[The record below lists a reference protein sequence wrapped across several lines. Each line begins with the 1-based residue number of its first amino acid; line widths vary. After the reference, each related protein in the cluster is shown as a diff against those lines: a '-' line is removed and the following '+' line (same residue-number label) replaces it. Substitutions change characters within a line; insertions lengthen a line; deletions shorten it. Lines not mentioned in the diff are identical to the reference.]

1 MSKKLNLDGMSFG
14 DTPQNYRYFPSSIRS
29 LNRALGSSKGIRG
42 GTIMQLLAEPGHG
55 KTTLALDY
63 LAQAQK
69 RGIKDVSLTIGKTTR
84 TINSLFVDLERTFDT
99 EYAKLLNVDVT
110 KLLVYRPDYA
120 EQCLPQIEYF
130 LSQGIQV
137 VIFDSVPAI
146 VTKDEF
152 EKEVDDPARMAGAAN
167 LLSRWIVRLIGPV
180 DNADA
185 LFIFVNQYRAN
196 LSPMARSDKKPF
208 GPRSLRYFSRIIL
221 DLVKVRNEEDKS
233 HIQAT
238 VSKNKQAAEGRRCDY
253 LMLKGKG
260 LAPAYDLMSLALE
273 YDIIHKSGAWYEY
286 QGQKAQGLDN
296 CVLTFDLESIASQ
309 VDKCLEEELGE

>member
-1 MSKKLNLDGMSFG
+1 
-14 DTPQNYRYFPSSIRS
+14 
-29 LNRALGSSKGIRG
+29 
-42 GTIMQLLAEPGHG
+42 
-55 KTTLALDY
+55 LALDY

-69 RGIKDVSLTIGKTTR
+69 RGIKDVSLTIGKSTR
-84 TINSLFVDLERTFDT
+84 AINSLFVDLERTFDV
-99 EYAKLLNVDVT
+99 EYAKLLGVDVA

-137 VIFDSVPAI
+137 VVFDSVPAI

-221 DLVKVRNEEDKS
+221 DLVKIRNEEDKS

-286 QGQKAQGLDN
+286 QGQNAQGMDN
-296 CVLTFDLESIASQ
+296 CVLVFDLESIAAQ

>member
-69 RGIKDVSLTIGKTTR
+69 QGIKDVSLTIGKTTR

>member
-42 GTIMQLLAEPGHG
+42 GTSMQLLAEPGHG

>member
-130 LSQGIQV
+130 LS
-137 VIFDSVPAI
+137 
-146 VTKDEF
+146 
-152 EKEVDDPARMAGAAN
+152 
-167 LLSRWIVRLIGPV
+167 
-180 DNADA
+180 
-185 LFIFVNQYRAN
+185 
-196 LSPMARSDKKPF
+196 
-208 GPRSLRYFSRIIL
+208 
-221 DLVKVRNEEDKS
+221 
-233 HIQAT
+233 
-238 VSKNKQAAEGRRCDY
+238 C
-253 LMLKGKG
+253 
-260 LAPAYDLMSLALE
+260 
-273 YDIIHKSGAWYEY
+273 
-286 QGQKAQGLDN
+286 
-296 CVLTFDLESIASQ
+296 
-309 VDKCLEEELGE
+309 

>member
-1 MSKKLNLDGMSFG
+1 MSKKLNMDGLAFG
-14 DTPQNYRYFPSSIRS
+14 DVTRDYQYYPSSIRS
-29 LNRALGSSKGIRG
+29 LNRIVGDLKGIRG

-69 RGIKDVSLTIGKTTR
+69 TGIKSVSITIGKTTR
-84 TINSLFVDLERTFDT
+84 EINSLFVDLERTFDT
-99 EYAKLLNVDVT
+99 EYAKLLGVDVS

-120 EQCLPQIEYF
+120 EQCLPQIEHF
-130 LSQGIQV
+130 LSLGVQF

-152 EKEVDDPARMAGAAN
+152 EKGVDDPARMAGAAN

-185 LFIFVNQYRAN
+185 LFIFINQYRAN
-196 LSPMARSDKKPF
+196 LSPMARSEKKPF
-208 GPRSLRYFSRIIL
+208 GPRSLRYFSRMIL
-221 DLVKVRNEEDKS
+221 ELVKIKNDDEKS
-233 HIQAT
+233 HIQVT
-238 VSKNKQAAEGRRCDY
+238 VAKNKQAGEGQKCDY
-253 LMLKGKG
+253 IMLKGKG
-260 LAPAYDLMSLALE
+260 IAAVYDLLSLAID
-273 YDIIHKSGAWYEY
+273 YGIINKSGAWYEY

-296 CVLTFDLESIASQ
+296 CAQLFDLIAVAAE
-309 VDKCLEEELGE
+309 VDKLMKEDAGE

>member
-273 YDIIHKSGAWYEY
+273 LSLIH
-286 QGQKAQGLDN
+286 
-296 CVLTFDLESIASQ
+296 I
-309 VDKCLEEELGE
+309 

>member
-1 MSKKLNLDGMSFG
+1 MNKKLNMDGLAFG
-14 DTPQNYRYFPSSIRS
+14 DVTRDYQYYPSSIRS
-29 LNRALGSSKGIRG
+29 LNRAVGDLKGIRG

-69 RGIKDVSLTIGKTTR
+69 NGIKSVSITIGKTTR
-84 TINSLFVDLERTFDT
+84 EINSLFVDLERTFDT
-99 EYAKLLNVDVT
+99 EYAKLLGVDVS

-120 EQCLPQIEYF
+120 EQCLPQIEHF
-130 LSQGIQV
+130 LSLGVQF

-152 EKEVDDPARMAGAAN
+152 EKGVDDPARMAGAAN

-185 LFIFVNQYRAN
+185 LFIFINQYRAN
-196 LSPMARSDKKPF
+196 LSPMARSEKKPF
-208 GPRSLRYFSRIIL
+208 GPRSLRYFSRMIL
-221 DLVKVRNEEDKS
+221 ELVKIKNDDEKS
-233 HIQAT
+233 HIQVT
-238 VSKNKQAAEGRRCDY
+238 VAKNKQAGEGQKCDY
-253 LMLKGKG
+253 IMLKGKG
-260 LAPAYDLMSLALE
+260 IAAVYDLLSLAID
-273 YDIIHKSGAWYEY
+273 YGIINKSGAWYEY

-296 CVLTFDLESIASQ
+296 CAQLFDLIAVAAE
-309 VDKCLEEELGE
+309 VDKLMKEDAGE

>member
-260 LAPAYDLMSLALE
+260 LAPAYDLVSLALE